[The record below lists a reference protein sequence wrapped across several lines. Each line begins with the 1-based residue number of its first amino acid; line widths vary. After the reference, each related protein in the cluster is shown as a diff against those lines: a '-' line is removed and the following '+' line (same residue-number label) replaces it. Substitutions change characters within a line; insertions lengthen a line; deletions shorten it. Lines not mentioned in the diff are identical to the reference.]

1 MTRLAPRL
9 NPADHPR
16 LYAAARTAVLAVN
29 TPLAK
34 RRAERAIADA
44 PRPIRLEIG
53 GLTEREGWLVTNV
66 NALARHH
73 LDATA
78 SWPFEDG
85 ACEVVY
91 ADNMIE
97 HVTLE
102 AGRRMLAE
110 AFRCLRPGGVIRL
123 VTPDLRKHVELY
135 LAGRASVDG
144 EIGAFYRSLGLTVEH
159 PVDLVRVPIASF
171 GHHTGYLYDVAT
183 LSAELERAGF
193 VDAQEWSLSD
203 SSHAA
208 LKGLDKRTG
217 EGGAQMAVEARR
229 P

>member
-1 MTRLAPRL
+1 MRLH
-9 NPADHPR
+9 PADHPR
-16 LYAAARTAVLAVN
+16 LYAAARAAVLTVN
-29 TPLAK
+29 TPLAR
-34 RRAERAIADA
+34 RRADRAIAEA
-44 PRPIRLEIG
+44 PRPMRLEIG
-53 GLTEREGWLVTNV
+53 GLQERSGWLVTNV
-66 NALARHH
+66 NALARNY
-73 LDATA
+73 LDATER
-78 SWPFEDG
+78 WPFEDG

-102 AGRRMLAE
+102 AGRRMIAE

-135 LAGRASVDG
+135 LAGRESVDG
-144 EIGAFYRSLGLTVEH
+144 EIGEFYRSLGLTVAH

-193 VDAQEWSLSD
+193 GDAREWPLSD
-203 SSHAA
+203 SSHEA
-208 LKGLDKRTG
+208 LKDLDKRTG
-217 EGGAQMAVEARR
+217 EGGAQMAVEATR